1 MTLAQDTFQIIA
13 EPSRRVLLNALLDG
27 EAPVSELVS
36 ISGMSQPVV
45 SKHLKILRE
54 AGLVSVRPQGQRRL
68 YSLRAEPLRGLD
80 EWLAPYRAFWSGR
93 LDALETHLATQAG
106 EGNDAIS

>member
-45 SKHLKILRE
+45 SCRSKNFFISSSNLSKVYVLDH
-54 AGLVSVRPQGQRRL
+54 
-68 YSLRAEPLRGLD
+68 SL
-80 EWLAPYRAFWSGR
+80 AF
-93 LDALETHLATQAG
+93 DALVL
-106 EGNDAIS
+106 